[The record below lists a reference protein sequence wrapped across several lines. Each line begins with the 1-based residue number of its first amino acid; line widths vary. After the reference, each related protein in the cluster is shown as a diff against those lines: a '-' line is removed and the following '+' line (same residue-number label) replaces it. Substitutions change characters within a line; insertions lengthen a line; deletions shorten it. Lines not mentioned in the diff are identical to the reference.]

1 MGQTQK
7 VSARGAPKSSK
18 APAPRA
24 PRSTQA
30 KYESALRE
38 MQRLTK
44 EAIPDERRKAVM
56 PLLHN
61 AAFMKVK
68 LDEARASLMGEQLY
82 TRYDNGG
89 GQSGIREHPGFS
101 AYNKLLTTFARVI
114 KQITD
119 LMPSGAVEADAL
131 TEFINDTRLR

>member
-1 MGQTQK
+1 MGQTSK
-7 VSARGAPKSSK
+7 VSARGAPKSPE
-18 APAPRA
+18 AAAPRA
-24 PRSTQA
+24 PKGVQA
-30 KYESALRE
+30 RYESALRE

-44 EAIPDERRKAVM
+44 DAIPDERRKVVM

-68 LDEARASLMGEQLY
+68 LDEARTDLMGEQLY
-82 TRYDNGG
+82 TWYDNGG

-131 TEFINDTRLR
+131 TEFINETRLR